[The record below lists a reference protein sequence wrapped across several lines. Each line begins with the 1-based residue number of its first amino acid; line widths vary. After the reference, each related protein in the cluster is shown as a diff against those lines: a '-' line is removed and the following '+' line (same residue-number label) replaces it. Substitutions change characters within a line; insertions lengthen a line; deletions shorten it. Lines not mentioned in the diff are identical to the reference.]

1 MKFPANRSAFY
12 RTAVRGLAAMA
23 IYLALVG
30 VATASPIDNEK
41 TRNKALK
48 ALRSGDFEKAEKIYR
63 DLLAKDEQDIDARL
77 GLSHSLLKQR
87 RLQDSFDHAAR
98 AIAID
103 PLSARAHALL
113 GSAVLAIGDFRLS
126 VEEFRT
132 AISLKNDEAMAI
144 AGLAMIDFYENRTS
158 SCLAGLRRATSIEP
172 DEPDY
177 VFNLG
182 QAAARSERYKEAAD
196 AYERFLIIAPRTDED
211 RRMRIRGL
219 IDFLRYLGQQGA
231 LYSLAGADRSVI
243 PFDAVDFRPIIRV
256 RINGGKDLLRF
267 VLDTG
272 SGMSV
277 LSEEAARKIGVK
289 AVARGG
295 MARAVGGG
303 GRFEIVYGYVNTVEV
318 GDLRVENVPVYIRH
332 FFDREN
338 PVDGYLGIAALGR
351 LVTVIDYGARRLTLI
366 RQRSSEAADLGTVI
380 NRPGRNDS
388 SAPIEPQPGVDV
400 PMRTTSSGF
409 LSGEVSIEG
418 IQRPLN
424 FIFDTGA
431 TVTVLSTKL
440 AELEEAQ
447 SFIQQGRMRVFGAA
461 GIAEN
466 VKIARL
472 PRLGV
477 GTYTR
482 ENIDAAVLDM
492 DPVNETSGFQ
502 QSGILG
508 GNFLRYFRVVFDFQ
522 RGIVRLEPLKS
533 DTVQNENTARPEATT
548 PQP

>member
-1 MKFPANRSAFY
+1 MKFPTNRSALY
-12 RTAVRGLAAMA
+12 RLAVRGLAAMA
-23 IYLALVG
+23 ICLAMAG
-30 VATASPIDNEK
+30 VVAASPIDNEK

-48 ALRSGDFEKAEKIYR
+48 ALRSGDFAKAEKMYR

-113 GSAVLAIGDFRLS
+113 GSAVLATGDFRLS

-132 AISLKNDEAMAI
+132 AISLKADEAMAI

-158 SCLAGLRRATSIEP
+158 ACVAGLRRAVSIDP

-177 VFNLG
+177 LFNLG

-196 AYERFLIIAPRTDED
+196 AYERFLVIAPRTDED
-211 RRMRIRGL
+211 RRARIRGL

-231 LYSLAGADRSVI
+231 LYSLAGADRTI
-243 PFDAVDFRPIIRV
+243 LPFDAVDYRPIIKI

-277 LSEEAARKIGVK
+277 LSEETARKIGVK

-295 MARAVGGG
+295 LARAVGGG
-303 GRFEIVYGYVNTVEV
+303 GRFEIVYGYVNSIEV
-318 GDLRVENVPVYIRH
+318 GDVRVENVPVYIRH
-332 FFDREN
+332 FYDEHN

-351 LVTVIDYGARRLTLI
+351 MLTVVDYGTRRLTLI
-366 RQRSSEAADLGTVI
+366 RQRGGEAADLATVM
-380 NRPGRNDS
+380 NRPGKNDS
-388 SAPIEPQPGVDV
+388 SAPVESRAGIEV
-400 PMRTTSSGF
+400 PVRTTSSGF

-418 IQRPLN
+418 IQKPLN

-431 TVTVLSTKL
+431 TVTVLAEKL
-440 AELEEAQ
+440 AARDEAQ
-447 SFIQQGRMRVFGAA
+447 SFIQQSRMRVFGAA

-466 VKIARL
+466 VKMALL
-472 PRLGV
+472 PKLGV

-482 ENIDAAVLDM
+482 EKIDAAVLDLE
-492 DPVNETSGFQ
+492 PVNETAGFQ

-522 RGIVRLEPLKS
+522 RGLVRLEPLEGN
-533 DTVQNENTARPEATT
+533 TVQNESTARPEAT
-548 PQP
+548 QPKR

>member
-1 MKFPANRSAFY
+1 MKFPANRSPFY
-12 RTAVRGLAAMA
+12 RLAVRGVAAVA
-23 IYLALVG
+23 ICLALAG
-30 VATASPIDNEK
+30 AVAASPIDNEK

-48 ALRSGDFEKAEKIYR
+48 ALRSGDFAKAEKIYR

-77 GLSHSLLKQR
+77 GLSHALLKER

-113 GSAVLAIGDFRLS
+113 GSAVLASGDFRLS

-132 AISLKNDEAMAI
+132 AISLKDDEAMAI

-158 SCLAGLRRATSIEP
+158 ACVAGLRRATSIEP

-177 VFNLG
+177 LFNLG

-196 AYERFLIIAPRTDED
+196 AYERFLVIAPRTDED
-211 RRMRIRGL
+211 RRARIRGL
-219 IDFLRYLGQQGA
+219 INFLRYLGQQGA
-231 LYSLAGADRSVI
+231 LYSLGGADRTI
-243 PFDAVDFRPIIRV
+243 LPFEAVDYRPIIRV
-256 RINGGKDLLRF
+256 RINGGKDMLRF
-267 VLDTG
+267 VVDTG

-277 LSEEAARKIGVK
+277 LSEETARKIGVK

-303 GRFEIVYGYVNTVEV
+303 GRFEIVYGYVSSIEV
-318 GDLRVENVPVYIRH
+318 GGLRVENVPVYIRH
-332 FFDREN
+332 FYDEHD

-351 LVTVIDYGARRLTLI
+351 MVTVVDYGTRRLTLM
-366 RQRSSEAADLGTVI
+366 RQRSSELADLGTVI
-380 NRPGRNDS
+380 NRPGKNEN
-388 SAPIEPQPGVDV
+388 SAPSESRPGVDILV
-400 PMRTTSSGF
+400 RTTSSGF

-418 IQRPLN
+418 IQKPLN

-431 TVTVLSTKL
+431 TVTVLSEKL
-440 AELEEAQ
+440 AELDEAQ
-447 SFIQQGRMRVFGAA
+447 GFIQPGRMRVFGAA

-466 VKIARL
+466 VKMAML
-472 PRLGV
+472 PRVGV
-477 GTYTR
+477 GTYSR
-482 ENIDAAVLDM
+482 EKIDAAVLDM
-492 DPVNETSGFQ
+492 EPVNETSGFQ

-508 GNFLRYFRVVFDFQ
+508 GNFLRYFGVVFDFQ
-522 RGIVRLEPLKS
+522 RGIVRLEPLEGN
-533 DTVQNENTARPEATT
+533 TVQNENTARPEATT

>member
-1 MKFPANRSAFY
+1 MKFQRNRSVFY
-12 RTAVRGLAAMA
+12 RLVVRGLAAMA
-23 IYLALVG
+23 ICLALGGAVR
-30 VATASPIDNEK
+30 ASPADNEK

-48 ALRSGDFEKAEKIYR
+48 ALRSGDFERAETIYR
-63 DLLAKDEQDIDARL
+63 DLLAKDDRDNEARL
-77 GLSHSLLKQR
+77 GLSRALLKQR
-87 RLQDSFDHAAR
+87 RLRDSFDHAAR

-103 PLSARAHALL
+103 PLSARGHALL
-113 GSAVLAIGDFRLS
+113 GSIMLALGDFRLS

-132 AISLKNDEAMAI
+132 AISLKADEAMAI

-158 SCLAGLRRATSIEP
+158 ACVAGLRRANSLDP

-177 VFNLG
+177 LFDLG

-196 AYERFLIIAPRTDED
+196 AYERFLVVAPLADKD
-211 RRMRIRGL
+211 RRARIRGL
-219 IDFLRYLGQQGA
+219 IDFLRYLGQQGT
-231 LYSLAGADRSVI
+231 LYSIAGADRSAV
-243 PFDAVDFRPIIRV
+243 PFDAVDYRPIIKV

-277 LSEEAARKIGVK
+277 LSEETARKIGVK
-289 AVARGG
+289 PVARGG
-295 MARAVGGG
+295 LARAVGGG
-303 GRFEIVYGYVNTVEV
+303 GRFEIVYGYVNSIEV

-332 FFDREN
+332 FYDERN

-351 LVTVIDYGARRLTLI
+351 LVTTVDYGSRRLTLI
-366 RQRSSEAADLGTVI
+366 RQRSSEMADLATVI
-380 NRPGRNDS
+380 NRPGKNDN
-388 SAPIEPQPGVDV
+388 SALIESRPGIDV
-400 PMRTTSSGF
+400 RVRTTSGGF

-418 IQRPLN
+418 IEKPLN

-431 TVTVLSTKL
+431 TVTVLSEKL
-440 AELEEAQ
+440 AELDEAQ
-447 SFIQQGRMRVFGAA
+447 GFIQQGRMRVFGAA

-466 VKIARL
+466 VKMARL
-472 PRLGV
+472 PKLVV

-482 ENIDAAVLDM
+482 EKIDAVVLDLET
-492 DPVNETSGFQ
+492 VNETAGFQ

-522 RGIVRLEPLKS
+522 RGIVRLEPLES
-533 DTVQNENTARPEATT
+533 SPGQNENQTRPEGTAL
-548 PQP
+548 QR

>member
-1 MKFPANRSAFY
+1 MKFQQNRSVFH
-12 RTAVRGLAAMA
+12 RLAVRGLAAMA
-23 IYLALVG
+23 ICLALGGAVR
-30 VATASPIDNEK
+30 ASPADNEK
-41 TRNKALK
+41 TRNRALK

-63 DLLAKDEQDIDARL
+63 DLLAKDDRDNEARL
-77 GLSHSLLKQR
+77 GLSRALLKQR
-87 RLQDSFDHAAR
+87 RLRDSFDHAAR

-103 PLSARAHALL
+103 PLSARGHALL
-113 GSAVLAIGDFRLS
+113 GSIVLASGDFRLS

-132 AISLKNDEAMAI
+132 AISLKADEAMAI

-158 SCLAGLRRATSIEP
+158 ACIAGLRRATSLDP

-177 VFNLG
+177 LFDLG

-196 AYERFLIIAPRTDED
+196 AYERFLIVAPLTDKD
-211 RRMRIRGL
+211 RRARIRGL

-231 LYSLAGADRSVI
+231 LYSIAGADRSAV
-243 PFDAVDFRPIIRV
+243 PFDAVDYRPIIKV

-277 LSEEAARKIGVK
+277 LSEETARKIGVK

-295 MARAVGGG
+295 LARAVGGG
-303 GRFEIVYGYVNTVEV
+303 GRFEIVYGYVNSIEL

-332 FFDREN
+332 FYDERN
-338 PVDGYLGIAALGR
+338 PVDGYLGIAALAR
-351 LVTVIDYGARRLTLI
+351 LVTTVDYGTRRLTLI
-366 RQRSSEAADLGTVI
+366 RQRSSEMADLATVI
-380 NRPGRNDS
+380 SRPGKNDNS
-388 SAPIEPQPGVDV
+388 DLIASRPGVDV
-400 PMRTTSSGF
+400 RVRTTSGGF

-418 IQRPLN
+418 IEKPLN

-431 TVTVLSTKL
+431 TVTVLSEKL
-440 AELEEAQ
+440 AALDEAQ
-447 SFIQQGRMRVFGAA
+447 RFIQQGRMRVFGAA

-466 VKIARL
+466 VKTALL
-472 PRLGV
+472 PKLVV

-482 ENIDAAVLDM
+482 EKIDAVVLDLET
-492 DPVNETSGFQ
+492 VNEISGFQ

-522 RGIVRLEPLKS
+522 RGIVRLEPLES
-533 DTVQNENTARPEATT
+533 NPGQNENQTRPEGTAL
-548 PQP
+548 QR